1 MKKLLLSLL
10 TLGLFGASAFAKT
23 QINLVYVANPASR
36 AEKVWEP
43 PKQPMALTDL
53 PYTEN
58 DINMA
63 EPEVAVERMR
73 ENDRVKRRNNALQ
86 CRLALKQYTDAMDHY
101 KAQKRKME
109 GTPYG
114 RQLIMAIDKFIAYAS
129 EMCDPDCLEF
139 VTQLDRASS
148 DGLQV
153 LNGRVKDA
161 EVIDENDQGSDIEPL
176 LLCLIFDDQRFET
189 ETAQLNGLDI
199 RNTICRQSL
208 AYKITRANG
217 TVVTA
222 GDVFINLRRQQT
234 SAVQTTGKNDT
245 MTAKAIEECLKKTAK
260 RINDYF
266 VTTCSIKLL
275 GPKKDGDF
283 DPETATITIDG
294 EEISNPE
301 EFTIAPGKH
310 AVMVDMDGYVQKNKR
325 IINIDRSKSPNTT
338 IKTIK
343 ITMRKATAA
352 DEAKKAAKDD
362 DDE

>member
-1 MKKLLLSLL
+1 MKKLLLFLL

-43 PKQPMALTDL
+43 PAQPMALTDL
-53 PYTEN
+53 PHTEN

-86 CRLALKQYTDAMDHY
+86 CSLALKQYNDAMDHY

-114 RQLIMAIDKFIAYAS
+114 RQLIMAIDKFIGYAS

-161 EVIDENDQGSDIEPL
+161 EVIDENDPGSDIEPL

-208 AYKITRANG
+208 VYKITRANG
-217 TVVTA
+217 VVVTS
-222 GDVFINLRRQQT
+222 GEVSINLRRQQT
-234 SAVQTTGKNDT
+234 SGIQTTGKNDT
-245 MTAKAIEECLKKTAK
+245 MIAKAIEECLKKTAK

-283 DPETATITIDG
+283 DPDTATITVDG

-301 EFTIAPGKH
+301 QFSIARGKH

-325 IINIDRSKSPNTT
+325 IIDIGRSKSPNTT
-338 IKTIK
+338 IKIN
-343 ITMRKATAA
+343 MRKATAA
-352 DEAKKAAKDD
+352 DEAKKAAKDG